1 MDAARRVGG
10 PAARGAER
18 LGQGSSCARRDG
30 ITVGVTGGDPK
41 TEELRI
47 AQDERAREEAS
58 HAEKAELPAE
68 ERAAERRS
76 DKAAYLREK
85 LEEQQAADEDAG

>member
-1 MDAARRVGG
+1 M
-10 PAARGAER
+10 
-18 LGQGSSCARRDG
+18 
-30 ITVGVTGGDPK
+30 TGDPK

-47 AQDERAREEAS
+47 VQDERARTEAR
-58 HAEKAELPAE
+58 HAEEAELPAE
-68 ERAAERRS
+68 ERAAKRRS